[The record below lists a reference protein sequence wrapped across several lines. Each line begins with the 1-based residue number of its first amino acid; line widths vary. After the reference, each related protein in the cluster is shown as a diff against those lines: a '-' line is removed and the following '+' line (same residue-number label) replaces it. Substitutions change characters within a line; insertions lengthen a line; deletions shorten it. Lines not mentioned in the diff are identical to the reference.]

1 MNQSAFEQDSNN
13 VAEQARDD
21 TPSHAPHNLPAAL
34 TPFVGRDAE
43 CELVI
48 ARLRQPSCRLLTITG
63 AGGAGKTRLALRA
76 AQALIPG
83 PGIDTPFVHGVYL
96 APLATL
102 GPHETPGDVL
112 AATLVSALGIALAG
126 SEPPTDQVIQYL
138 REKKLL
144 LLVDN
149 LEHVQEG
156 ATFISSLLQAA
167 PALNIVVTS
176 RRRLGIRGEQVIE
189 LAGLPFPTPDQAAT
203 PEAQAGYPAID
214 MFVQS
219 AQALQPDFVLD
230 AETAPAVTRI
240 CQLVEGLPL
249 GIELAAA
256 WIRVLSCDEIAQEIG
271 RNLDFLSSAM
281 HDLPARQRSLRAV
294 FDYSWNLLSAPEQ
307 QVLRQ
312 LAVFRG
318 SFTRE
323 AAMAVLNFELRLHSS
338 ESNLSQLKT
347 QNSELLTLLAAL
359 VDKSLVRRI
368 TAEGVTRYD
377 ILELL
382 RQYLAE
388 QLARAGEADAAASR
402 HSAYYCA
409 WMRARTA
416 ALRGEEQAAAL
427 ATISAEIEQ
436 VRAAWRWAVASADSA
451 ALGNAADSLCHFY
464 DMRSWFHEG
473 AEAFGTASQ
482 ALATKADAAGQ
493 LIYGKLLARLAWF
506 TFYLGRQSEAKT
518 LFEQSLAILRR
529 LDARADLV
537 YALNYLGAVCTYL
550 GDFGRTRALCHE
562 SLAITEAL
570 GDDYGR
576 AIACNILGQAAYQ
589 CGDYAEAQAW
599 SQRSFALEQQI
610 GNRWSMAFS
619 LTNLGKVA
627 YALGQYT
634 EARWFFEQSLQ
645 TRSGLSDTRG
655 VAICYNRLGDTA
667 MALGNPTEAGQRYAQ
682 SLELVRE
689 IGNQWG
695 MAESLSNLGQLAS
708 TQAHDSAATR
718 LLQEALRLA
727 LGTQSA
733 PQVVTI
739 MSALAP
745 IVRRAG
751 HPAWA
756 DELAHTVA
764 AVPASFDSY
773 RPQAERLLN
782 WNMAGTVTPTVE
794 QAIAEAQAPP
804 RPAERAAPA
813 TGAESRRMDGP
824 ASHPAGLTA
833 REIVVLRLVAQGL
846 TDAQVAEK
854 LVLSPR
860 TVSTHL
866 TSIYGK
872 LQVNSRS
879 AATRFALEHGVV

>member
-1 MNQSAFEQDSNN
+1 MDQLAFEH
-13 VAEQARDD
+13 
-21 TPSHAPHNLPAAL
+21 SHNDAVPRALHNLPAAL
-34 TPFVGRDAE
+34 TPFVGRDTE
-43 CELVI
+43 CAQVI
-48 ARLRQPSCRLLTITG
+48 ARLRQPGSRLLTITG
-63 AGGAGKTRLALRA
+63 AGGVGKTRLALQA
-76 AQALIPG
+76 AQALVPG
-83 PGIDTPFVHGVYL
+83 PGADTPFVHGVYL

-102 GPHETPGDVL
+102 GEHETPGDVL

-126 SEPPTDQVIQYL
+126 PEPPVGHVIQYL
-138 REKKLL
+138 REMTLM
-144 LLVDN
+144 LLVDK
-149 LEHVQEG
+149 LEHVEG
-156 ATFISSLLQAA
+156 GVAFITSLLQAA
-167 PALNIVVTS
+167 PALKIVVTS
-176 RRRLGIRGEQVIE
+176 RQRLGLRGEQVIE
-189 LAGLPFPTPDQAAT
+189 LVGLPFPAPSQPANLKVL
-203 PEAQAGYPAID
+203 AGYPAID

-219 AQALQPDFVLD
+219 AQALQPDFALS
-230 AETAPAVTRI
+230 AETAPAVARI

-256 WIRVLSCDEIAQEIG
+256 WIRVLSCAEVAQEIH

-307 QVLRQ
+307 QALRQ

-323 AAMAVLNFELRLHSS
+323 AATVVLSSKLKVQSS
-338 ESNLSQLKT
+338 EPSTAELLT
-347 QNSELLTLLAAL
+347 LNSELLTLLAAL

-368 TAEGVTRYD
+368 TAAGVPRYE
-377 ILELL
+377 LRALL

-388 QLARAGEADAAASR
+388 QLARAGEADAAAMR
-402 HSAYYCA
+402 HSNYYCA
-409 WMRARTA
+409 WMGARTA
-416 ALRGEEQAAAL
+416 ELRGKDQGAAL
-427 ATISAEIEQ
+427 AAISGEVEQ
-436 VRAAWRWAVASADSA
+436 IRAAWRCAVANADSA

-473 AEAFGTASQ
+473 AEAFGAACQ
-482 ALATKADAAGQ
+482 ALAAQPDAAGQ
-493 LIYGKLLARLAWF
+493 LVYAKLLARLGWF
-506 TFYLGRQSEAKT
+506 TFYLGRQAEAKA

-529 LDARADLV
+529 LDARADMV
-537 YALNYLGAVCTYL
+537 FTLNYLGAVCSYL
-550 GDFGRTRALCHE
+550 GDYAQTRALCRE
-562 SLAITEAL
+562 SLAIAEAL

-576 AIACNILGQAAYQ
+576 AIACNILGQTAYEG
-589 CGDYAEAQAW
+589 GDYTEAQAW

-610 GNRWSMAFS
+610 GNGWSMAFS

-627 YALGQYT
+627 YALGEYA

-645 TRSGLSDTRG
+645 TRASLGDTRG
-655 VAICYNRLGDTA
+655 VAICYNRLGDAA
-667 MALGNPTEAGQRYAQ
+667 MGLGNPAEAGQRYAQ
-682 SLELVRE
+682 SLELVSE

-708 TQAHDSAATR
+708 TQARDPAATR

-745 IVRRAG
+745 ILRRAG
-751 HPAWA
+751 QAAWA
-756 DELAHTVA
+756 DELAHFVA
-764 AVPASFDSY
+764 AEPVSFDSY
-773 RPQAERLLN
+773 RPQAERLLS
-782 WNMAGTVTPTVE
+782 WTMPGVTAPTLE

-804 RPAERAAPA
+804 RTAERTAPA
-813 TGAESRRMDGP
+813 AAAESRRLEGA

-833 REIVVLRLVAQGL
+833 REIGVLRLVAQGL

-879 AATRFALEHGVV
+879 AATRFAVENGVV

>member
-1 MNQSAFEQDSNN
+1 MDQPAFEH
-13 VAEQARDD
+13 
-21 TPSHAPHNLPAAL
+21 TPSDATPRALHNLPAAL

-43 CELVI
+43 CAQVI
-48 ARLRQPSCRLLTITG
+48 ARLRQPSSRLLTITG
-63 AGGAGKTRLALRA
+63 AGGVGKTRLALQA
-76 AQALIPG
+76 AQALIPA
-83 PGIDTPFVHGVYL
+83 PGVDTPFSHGVYL
-96 APLATL
+96 TPLATL
-102 GPHETPGDVL
+102 GEHETPGDVL
-112 AATLVSALGIALAG
+112 AATMVSALGIALAG
-126 SEPPTDQVIQYL
+126 SEPPADQVIQYL
-138 REKKLL
+138 REKNIL

-149 LEHVQEG
+149 LEHVPG
-156 ATFISSLLQAA
+156 GLPFITSLLQAA
-167 PALNIVVTS
+167 PALKIVVTS
-176 RRRLGIRGEQVIE
+176 RQRLGMRSEQVIE
-189 LAGLPFPTPDQAAT
+189 LLGLPFPAPDQLT
-203 PEAQAGYPAID
+203 TLEAQASYPAIN
-214 MFVQS
+214 MFAQS
-219 AQALQPDFVLD
+219 AQALQPDFTLN
-230 AETAPAVTRI
+230 AETTPAVTRI

-281 HDLPARQRSLRAV
+281 HDLPERQRSLRAV
-294 FDYSWNLLSAPEQ
+294 FDYSWKLLNAPEQ
-307 QVLRQ
+307 QALRQ

-323 AAMAVLNFELRLHSS
+323 AATAVVELRTDDSS
-338 ESNLSQLKT
+338 NAVVNSQFSML
-347 QNSELLTLLAAL
+347 NVLAAL
-359 VDKSLVRRI
+359 VDKSLVRRVA
-368 TAEGVTRYD
+368 AEGVARYEV
-377 ILELL
+377 LELL

-388 QLARAGEADAAASR
+388 PLARAGEGDAAATR
-402 HSAYYCA
+402 HSAYYSD
-409 WMRARTA
+409 WMSRRAA
-416 ALRGEEQAAAL
+416 ELRGKEQAAAL
-427 ATISAEIEQ
+427 AAIGGEIKQ
-436 VRAAWRWAVASADSA
+436 IRAAWRWAVANADSA
-451 ALGNAADSLCHFY
+451 ALGKVADSLCHFY

-473 AEAFGTASQ
+473 AEAFSAASQ
-482 ALATKADAAGQ
+482 ALAARPAEADQ
-493 LIYGKLLARLAWF
+493 LVYGKLLARLGWF
-506 TFYLGRQSEAKT
+506 TFYLGRQLEAKA

-537 YALNYLGAVCTYL
+537 FTLNYLGAVCSYL
-550 GDFGRTRALCHE
+550 GDFAQTRALCHE
-562 SLAITEAL
+562 SLAIAEAQ

-576 AIACNILGQAAYQ
+576 AIASNILGQTAYQ
-589 CGDYAEAQAW
+589 GGDYTEAQAW

-610 GNRWSMAFS
+610 GNGWSMAFS

-627 YALGQYT
+627 YALGEYA

-645 TRSGLSDTRG
+645 TRMGLGDARG
-655 VAICYNRLGDTA
+655 VAICYNRLGDAA
-667 MALGNPTEAGQRYAQ
+667 MALGSPAEAGQRYAQ
-682 SLELVRE
+682 SFELVRE

-708 TQAHDSAATR
+708 TQARDSAATR

-739 MSALAP
+739 MAALAP

-751 HPAWA
+751 QPAWA
-756 DELAHTVA
+756 DELAQFVGA
-764 AVPASFDSY
+764 EPISFDSY

-782 WNMAGTVTPTVE
+782 WTLAGTVAPTLE
-794 QAIAEAQAPP
+794 QAIAEAQAAPQ
-804 RPAERAAPA
+804 PAERTAPTAA
-813 TGAESRRMDGP
+813 P

-879 AATRFALEHGVV
+879 AATRFAVDHGVV

>member
-1 MNQSAFEQDSNN
+1 MDQPSLEQSHNDA
-13 VAEQARDD
+13 ATRAL
-21 TPSHAPHNLPAAL
+21 HNLPAAL
-34 TPFVGRDAE
+34 TPFIGRDAE
-43 CELVI
+43 CALVI
-48 ARLRQPSCRLLTITG
+48 ARLRQPSNRLLTITG
-63 AGGAGKTRLALRA
+63 AGGVGKTRLALQA
-76 AQALIPG
+76 ALALIPA
-83 PGIDTPFVHGVYL
+83 PGVDTPFVHGVYL

-102 GPHETPGDVL
+102 GEHETPDDVL

-126 SEPPTDQVIQYL
+126 SEPPAAQVIQYL
-138 REKKLL
+138 REKTVL

-149 LEHVQEG
+149 LEHVPG
-156 ATFISSLLQAA
+156 GLAFITSLLQAA
-167 PALNIVVTS
+167 PALKIVVTS
-176 RRRLGIRGEQVIE
+176 RQRLNMRGEQVIE
-189 LAGLPFPTPDQAAT
+189 LVGLPFPAPGLPAT
-203 PEAQAGYPAID
+203 LEEQAGYPAIN

-219 AQALQPDFVLD
+219 AQALQPDFALGVE
-230 AETAPAVTRI
+230 AAPAVARI

-271 RNLDFLSSAM
+271 RNLDFLSSAL

-307 QVLRQ
+307 QALRQ

-323 AAMAVLNFELRLHSS
+323 AVEAVLSSELRVQSS
-338 ESNLSQLKT
+338 EPNTAQLKT

-359 VDKSLVRRI
+359 VDKSLVRRV
-368 TAEGVTRYD
+368 TTEGVPRYE

-382 RQYLAE
+382 QQYLAE
-388 QLARAGEADAAASR
+388 HLARAGEADAAAMR
-402 HSAYYCA
+402 HSAYYSA
-409 WMRARTA
+409 WMAARTA
-416 ALRGEEQAAAL
+416 ELRGKEQAAAL
-427 ATISAEIEQ
+427 AAIGGEIKQ
-436 VRAAWRWAVASADSA
+436 IRAAWRCAVANADSA

-473 AEAFGTASQ
+473 AAEFGAASQ
-482 ALATKADAAGQ
+482 ALATLPDAADQ
-493 LIYGKLLARLAWF
+493 LVYGKLLARLGWF
-506 TFYLGRQSEAKT
+506 TFYLGRQLEAKA

-537 YALNYLGAVCTYL
+537 FTLNYLGAVCSYL
-550 GDFGRTRALCHE
+550 GDYAQTRALCRE
-562 SLAITEAL
+562 SLEIAEAL

-576 AIACNILGQAAYQ
+576 AIACNILGQTAYEG
-589 CGDYAEAQAW
+589 GDYTEAQAW

-610 GNRWSMAFS
+610 GNGWSMAFS

-627 YALGQYT
+627 YALGEYS

-645 TRSGLSDTRG
+645 TRAGLGDTRG
-655 VAICYNRLGDTA
+655 VAICYNRLGDAA
-667 MALGNPTEAGQRYAQ
+667 MALGSPAEAGQRYAQ

-708 TQAHDSAATR
+708 TQARDPAATR

-739 MSALAP
+739 MAALAP

-751 HPAWA
+751 QLAWA
-756 DELAHTVA
+756 DELAHFVA
-764 AVPASFDSY
+764 AEPVSFDSY

-782 WNMAGTVTPTVE
+782 WTKAGAVAPTLE

-804 RPAERAAPA
+804 RAVERTTPAAAA
-813 TGAESRRMDGP
+813 P

-833 REIVVLRLVAQGL
+833 REIAVLRLVAQGL

-879 AATRFALEHGVV
+879 AATRFAVENGVV

>member
-1 MNQSAFEQDSNN
+1 MNQSASEQ
-13 VAEQARDD
+13 
-21 TPSHAPHNLPAAL
+21 TPTSAAPRALHNLPAAL
-34 TPFVGRDAE
+34 TPFVGREAE
-43 CELVI
+43 CTLVVG
-48 ARLRQPSCRLLTITG
+48 RLRQPGLRLLTITG
-63 AGGAGKTRLALRA
+63 AGGVGKTRLALQA
-76 AQALIPG
+76 AQALIPAAG
-83 PGIDTPFVHGVYL
+83 VDTPFVHGVYL

-102 GPHETPGDVL
+102 DEHETPGDVL

-126 SEPPTDQVIQYL
+126 PAPPVDQVIQYL
-138 REKKLL
+138 REKKVLL
-144 LLVDN
+144 VVDN
-149 LEHVQEG
+149 LEHIPDGV
-156 ATFISSLLQAA
+156 AFITSLLQSA
-167 PALNIVVTS
+167 PALKIVVTS
-176 RRRLGIRGEQVIE
+176 RQRLGMRGEQVIE
-189 LAGLPFPTPDQAAT
+189 LLGLPFPAPGQPAT
-203 PEAQAGYPAID
+203 PEAEASWPAIN

-219 AQALQPDFVLD
+219 AQLLQPDFVLSAD
-230 AETAPAVTRI
+230 TAPAVARI

-249 GIELAAA
+249 GIELSAA

-281 HDLPARQRSLRAV
+281 HDMPERQRSLRAV

-307 QVLRQ
+307 QTLRQ

-323 AAMAVLNFELRLHSS
+323 AVAAVLRT
-338 ESNLSQLKT
+338 ESKGLSAETLDSLLSPQS
-347 QNSELLTLLAAL
+347 SELLTLLAAL
-359 VDKSLVRRI
+359 VDKSLVRRV
-368 TAEGVTRYD
+368 TSAGVARYE

-388 QLARAGEADAAASR
+388 QLARAGEADAAAAR

-409 WMRARTA
+409 WMGARTA
-416 ALRGEEQAAAL
+416 ELRGNKQAGAL
-427 ATISAEIEQ
+427 TAISAEIEQ
-436 VRAAWRWAVASADSA
+436 IRAAWHCAVANADSA

-473 AEAFGTASQ
+473 AEAFGAASQ
-482 ALATKADAAGQ
+482 ALAARSDLADQ
-493 LIYGKLLARLAWF
+493 LIYGKLLARLGWF
-506 TFYLGRQSEAKT
+506 TFYLGRQLEAKA

-537 YALNYLGAVCTYL
+537 FTLNYLGAVCSYL
-550 GDFGRTRALCHE
+550 GDYAQTRALCHE
-562 SLAITEAL
+562 SLAIAEAL

-576 AIACNILGQAAYQ
+576 AIACNILGQTAYEG
-589 CGDYAEAQAW
+589 GDYTEAQAW

-610 GNRWSMAFS
+610 GNGWSMAFS

-627 YALGQYT
+627 YALGQYA

-645 TRSGLSDTRG
+645 TRAGLGDARG
-655 VAICYNRLGDTA
+655 VAICYNRLGDAA
-667 MALGNPTEAGQRYAQ
+667 MALGNPAEAGQRYAQ
-682 SLELVRE
+682 SLALVSE
-689 IGNQWG
+689 IGNRWG

-708 TQAHDSAATR
+708 TQGRDVAATR

-751 HPAWA
+751 NAAWA
-756 DELAHTVA
+756 DELAHSVA
-764 AVPASFDSY
+764 AEPVSFDSY
-773 RPQAERLLN
+773 RPQAERLLS
-782 WNMAGTVTPTVE
+782 WSLAGAVAPTLE
-794 QAIAEAQAPP
+794 QAIAEAQAA
-804 RPAERAAPA
+804 PAPVERATPA
-813 TGAESRRMDGP
+813 AATTP
-824 ASHPAGLTA
+824 SHPAGLTA
-833 REIVVLRLVAQGL
+833 REIAVLRLVAQGL

-879 AATRFALEHGVV
+879 AATRFAVEHGVV

>member
-1 MNQSAFEQDSNN
+1 MDQPSL
-13 VAEQARDD
+13 EQAPNDV
-21 TPSHAPHNLPAAL
+21 TPRALHNLPAAF

-43 CELVI
+43 CAQVI
-48 ARLRQPSCRLLTITG
+48 ARLRQPSIRLLTITG
-63 AGGAGKTRLALRA
+63 AGGVGKTRLALQA
-76 AQALIPG
+76 AQALIPA
-83 PGIDTPFVHGVYL
+83 PGVDTPFVHGVYL

-102 GPHETPGDVL
+102 GEQEPPGDVL
-112 AATLVSALGIALAG
+112 AATLVSAMGIALAG
-126 SEPPTDQVIQYL
+126 SESPADQVVQYL
-138 REKKLL
+138 REKMVL

-149 LEHVQEG
+149 LEHVPG
-156 ATFISSLLQAA
+156 GLAFITSLLQAA
-167 PALNIVVTS
+167 PALKIVVTS
-176 RRRLGIRGEQVIE
+176 RQRLGMRGEQVIE
-189 LAGLPFPTPDQAAT
+189 LVGLSFPAPGQPVTLEVLADHA
-203 PEAQAGYPAID
+203 AID

-219 AQALQPDFVLD
+219 AQALQPDFVLG
-230 AETAPAVTRI
+230 AETAPAVARI

-249 GIELAAA
+249 CIELAAA
-256 WIRVLSCDEIAQEIG
+256 WIRVLSCEEIAQEIS
-271 RNLDFLSSAM
+271 RNLDFLSSSM

-294 FDYSWNLLSAPEQ
+294 FDYSWNLLSVPEQ
-307 QVLRQ
+307 QALRQ

-323 AAMAVLNFELRLHSS
+323 AVGAVLRTELKGLSDRTSPAVLSPQSS
-338 ESNLSQLKT
+338 V
-347 QNSELLTLLAAL
+347 LLILLAAL
-359 VDKSLVRRI
+359 VDKSLVRRV
-368 TAEGVTRYD
+368 TSEGVPRYE
-377 ILELL
+377 ILDLL

-388 QLARAGEADAAASR
+388 HLTRAGEADAVARR

-409 WMRARTA
+409 WMGMRTA
-416 ALRGEEQAAAL
+416 ELRGAEQGTAL
-427 ATISAEIEQ
+427 VAISGEIEQ
-436 VRAAWRWAVASADSA
+436 IRAAWRYAVANADSA

-482 ALATKADAAGQ
+482 VLANHSGVADQ
-493 LIYGKLLARLAWF
+493 LVYGKLLARLGWF
-506 TFYLGRQSEAKT
+506 TFYLGRQQEAKA
-518 LFEQSLAILRR
+518 LFERSLAILRR
-529 LDARADLV
+529 LDARADMV
-537 YALNYLGAVCTYL
+537 FTLNYLGAVCSYL
-550 GDFGRTRALCHE
+550 GDYAQTRALCRE
-562 SLAITEAL
+562 SLAIAESL
-570 GDDYGR
+570 GDTYGR
-576 AIACNILGQAAYQ
+576 AIACNILGQTAYEG
-589 CGDYAEAQAW
+589 GDYTEAQAW

-610 GNRWSMAFS
+610 GNGWSMAFS

-627 YALGQYT
+627 YALGEYA

-645 TRSGLSDTRG
+645 TRAGLGDTRG
-655 VAICYNRLGDTA
+655 VAICYNRLGDAA
-667 MALGNPTEAGQRYAQ
+667 MALGSPAEAGQRYTQ

-708 TQAHDSAATR
+708 TQARDPAATR

-739 MSALAP
+739 MAALGP

-751 HPAWA
+751 NLAWA
-756 DELAHTVA
+756 DELAQFVA
-764 AVPASFDSY
+764 AEPVSFDSY

-782 WNMAGTVTPTVE
+782 WTMAGTVVPTLE

-804 RPAERAAPA
+804 RAVERTTPA
-813 TGAESRRMDGP
+813 TATP
-824 ASHPAGLTA
+824 PSHPAGLTA

-879 AATRFALEHGVV
+879 AATRFAVENGVV

>member
-1 MNQSAFEQDSNN
+1 MDQPNAQAAKDTSA
-13 VAEQARDD
+13 QAPGR
-21 TPSHAPHNLPAAL
+21 ARHNLPAAL
-34 TPFVGRDAE
+34 TPFIGRDAE
-43 CELVI
+43 CAQVI
-48 ARLRQPSCRLLTITG
+48 ARLRQPSSRLLTITG
-63 AGGAGKTRLALRA
+63 AGGVGKTRLALQA
-76 AQALIPG
+76 AQALIPA
-83 PGIDTPFVHGVYL
+83 PSVDTPFAHGVYL

-102 GPHETPGDVL
+102 GEHETPGDLL
-112 AATLVSALGIALAG
+112 AATMVSALGIALAG
-126 SEPPTDQVIQYL
+126 SEPPADQVLQYL
-138 REKKLL
+138 REKNVL

-149 LEHVQEG
+149 LEHVPG
-156 ATFISSLLQAA
+156 GLSFITSLLQAA
-167 PALNIVVTS
+167 PALKIMVTS
-176 RRRLGIRGEQVIE
+176 RQRLGMRSEQVIE
-189 LAGLPFPTPDQAAT
+189 LLGLPFPSPEQPTT
-203 PEAQAGYPAID
+203 VEAQASYPAIN

-219 AQALQPDFVLD
+219 AQALQLDFTLN
-230 AETAPAVTRI
+230 AETTPAVTRI

-281 HDLPARQRSLRAV
+281 HDLPERQRSLRAV
-294 FDYSWNLLSAPEQ
+294 FDYSWNLLNASEQ
-307 QVLRQ
+307 QALRQ

-323 AAMAVLNFELRLHSS
+323 AAGAVLSSKFKVQSS
-338 ESNLSQLKT
+338 EPSTTKLLT
-347 QNSELLTLLAAL
+347 LNSELLTLLAAL
-359 VDKSLVRRI
+359 VDKSLVRRVP
-368 TAEGVTRYD
+368 AEGVPRYE

-388 QLARAGEADAAASR
+388 HLARAGEADAAATG
-402 HSAYYCA
+402 HSAYYSA
-409 WMRARTA
+409 WMSVRTA
-416 ALRGEEQAAAL
+416 ELRGKEQAAAL
-427 ATISAEIEQ
+427 AAIGGEIKQ
-436 VRAAWRWAVASADSA
+436 IRAAWRWAVANADSA
-451 ALGNAADSLCHFY
+451 ALGNAADSLFHFY

-473 AEAFGTASQ
+473 AEAFGAASQ
-482 ALATKADAAGQ
+482 ALAARPAAADH
-493 LIYGKLLARLAWF
+493 LVYGKLLARLGWF
-506 TFYLGRQSEAKT
+506 TFYLGRQLEAKA
-518 LFEQSLAILRR
+518 LFEQSLAILRQ

-537 YALNYLGAVCTYL
+537 FTLNYLGAVCSYL
-550 GDFGRTRALCHE
+550 GDYVQTRALCRE
-562 SLAITEAL
+562 SLAIAEAL

-576 AIACNILGQAAYQ
+576 AIACNILGQTAYEG
-589 CGDYAEAQAW
+589 GDYTEAQAW

-610 GNRWSMAFS
+610 GNGWSMAFS

-627 YALGQYT
+627 YTLGEYA

-645 TRSGLSDTRG
+645 TRTGLGDTRG
-655 VAICYNRLGDTA
+655 VAICYNRLGDAA
-667 MALGNPTEAGQRYAQ
+667 MALGSPAEAGQRYAQ
-682 SLELVRE
+682 SFELVRE

-708 TQAHDSAATR
+708 NQARDPAATR

-739 MSALAP
+739 MAALAP

-751 HPAWA
+751 QPAWA
-756 DELAHTVA
+756 DELAQFVA
-764 AVPASFDSY
+764 AELISFDSY

-782 WNMAGTVTPTVE
+782 WTQTGVAAPSLE
-794 QAIAEAQAPP
+794 QAITEAQAAP
-804 RPAERAAPA
+804 RLVERTTPAAA
-813 TGAESRRMDGP
+813 P

-833 REIVVLRLVAQGL
+833 REIAVLRLVAQGL

-879 AATRFALEHGVV
+879 AATRFAVENGVV